1 MINAHVSDSA
11 KIMCFSIIEN
21 LNYVNVMKSKTQPM
35 DHSVNS

>member
-1 MINAHVSDSA
+1 MINVHVSDGPN
-11 KIMCFSIIEN
+11 IMCFSIIKN